1 MKRLRMLA
9 AIGLL
14 VASTGLAIAQ
24 DEGEEAP
31 DPAEATEAAPEE
43 ASDETPDVEE
53 EQRRLEEER
62 RLEELDFRRELGT
75 HEESVNVLKEDV
87 FRSKATLQLLKE
99 IVIVGGTA
107 GARSTVYHI
116 NNLGP
121 SYRLES
127 VAYYL
132 DGQSIFAKADPTGAL
147 AKSSEIKVF
156 DAALPPG
163 THTLQVNMVLRGNGF
178 GVFSYVNEY
187 TFKVSSSYAFSAME
201 GEATAVKVNVHEK
214 KGIGVGFAERPTV
227 DYELETITLSEN

>member
-1 MKRLRMLA
+1 MKGFRMLA
-9 AIGLL
+9 MLGL
-14 VASTGLAIAQ
+14 VITTTSLAIAQ
-24 DEGEEAP
+24 EDEPTEAP
-31 DPAEATEAAPEE
+31 VEAATPEE
-43 ASDETPDVEE
+43 AVETPAVDVEAE
-53 EQRRLEEER
+53 KKREER
-62 RLEELDFRRELGT
+62 DFKRALGT
-75 HEESVNVLKEDV
+75 HEESVNSLKEDV

-99 IVIVGGTA
+99 IVIVGGSA
-107 GARSTVYHI
+107 GARSSVYHM

-132 DGQSIFAKADPTGAL
+132 DGQSVYAKADPTGSL
-147 AKSSEIKVF
+147 AKSGEIKVF

-214 KGIGVGFAERPTV
+214 RGIGVGFAERPTV
-227 DYELETITLSEN
+227 DYEHETITLSEN

>member
-1 MKRLRMLA
+1 MKGFRILA
-9 AIGLL
+9 VLG
-14 VASTGLAIAQ
+14 VVVTTTSLAIAQ
-24 DEGEEAP
+24 EEEPPEAP
-31 DPAEATEAAPEE
+31 TTETETTPEE
-43 ASDETPDVEE
+43 ASTEGSVDDVEDDE
-53 EQRRLEEER
+53 RAREER
-62 RLEELDFRRELGT
+62 DFKRQLGT
-75 HEESVNVLKEDV
+75 HEESVNSLKEDV

-99 IVIVGGTA
+99 IVIVGGSA
-107 GARSTVYHI
+107 GARSTVYHV

-121 SYRLES
+121 SYQLES

-132 DGQSIFAKADPTGAL
+132 DGQSIYAKADPTGSL
-147 AKSSEIKVF
+147 AQSSEIKVF

-214 KGIGVGFAERPTV
+214 RGIGVGFAERPTV
-227 DYELETITLSEN
+227 DYEHETISLSEN